1 MFILDNILK
10 QFIEV
15 PNDLYEKTNQQIIE
29 VDDYL
34 ALNSSTKLVVGY
46 VETCVKHPNA
56 DTLSK
61 TTVNIGSKVLDIVCG
76 APNVRSGQYVIVA
89 QVGSVLPGNFE
100 IKAAVVRGE
109 TSNGM
114 ICSLKE
120 LGFDEKHV
128 PAQYKDGIYNFSHK
142 VTPGEDALKALGLDG
157 MKLLLGLTPN
167 RGDLLSHLG
176 FAYDLASMTNKKVH
190 IPKPTFKEVAHK
202 NDVQVVL
209 DTNNCLTYDLRVMDV
224 VVKES
229 PWWLKNA
236 LIQSD
241 IRPIN
246 NVVDITNYILITY
259 GTPLHAFDANKV
271 NSNTVLV
278 RQAHEGEEVVT
289 LDEVTRVLEPSDI
302 VITDGNNAIAL
313 GGVMGLLESGI
324 DESTTKIMLEAAQFS
339 PSVIAKTSKRLD
351 LRSDSSL
358 RFERGID
365 QKRVRI
371 GLEAATQLLVE
382 LADAKVY
389 QGISSKTNVI
399 EENPWIELS
408 LEHVNGLLGTTL
420 NDTELHKILAQLNYQ
435 TKLDNNTLLIQ
446 APGYRKDILIEADVI
461 EEVLRVYGYHH
472 IEGKKLQPNLLG
484 ELSYSQK
491 MNRAL
496 KHTLVGLG
504 LNEVI
509 NYSLVSE
516 SDIESFPKVG
526 ESVSILMPLSDDR
539 KILRQSLIPGLLKNL
554 NYHLSRQ
561 MSHITLFEMG
571 HVFAKDVEK
580 NHLAVLINGNLLDSN
595 YLKRDIKSDF
605 YTLKGILEQIGVT
618 LNVSFD
624 VKQSSRVTALH
635 PGIQGDIYVGDLFV
649 GVIGKTHPLTDEAYD
664 IKDTYVL
671 ELDLSKLITTKSP
684 MIFESISKYPSI
696 QRDISFVV
704 SKDYPISDILG
715 IIKQTARK
723 LLTNIEVFDVYSGSN
738 IEEGFHSLA
747 ISMTFNNK
755 EKTLEKLDVEKAL
768 KSIQNRLE
776 FNFKAVFRA

>member
-10 QFIEV
+10 QFIKL
-15 PNDLYEKTNQQIIE
+15 PDNLYEITNQQIIE
-29 VDDYL
+29 VDSYDK
-34 ALNSSTKLVVGY
+34 LNSSTNLVVGF
-46 VETCVKHPNA
+46 VKTKVKHPNA
-56 DTLSK
+56 DTLSL
-61 TTVNIGSKVLDIVCG
+61 TTVDVGDEVLDIVCG
-76 APNVRSGQYVIVA
+76 APNVEAGQYVIVA
-89 QVGSVLPGNFE
+89 KVGAVLPGDFE
-100 IKAAVVRGE
+100 IKSAKVRGE
-109 TSNGM
+109 VSNGM
-114 ICSLKE
+114 ICSLTE
-120 LGFDEKHV
+120 LGFDEKYI
-128 PAQYKDGIYNFSHK
+128 PEKYKEGIFYFESK
-142 VTPGEDALKALGLDG
+142 VQPGDDALKALGLNG
-157 MKLLLGLTPN
+157 HKLLLDLTPN

-176 FAYDLASMTNKKVH
+176 FAYDLGAMLNQKVNL
-190 IPKPTFKEVAHK
+190 PKPTFKETTIN
-202 NDVQVVL
+202 NDWTV
-209 DTNNCLTYDLRVMDV
+209 DITTNNCLKYDLRVMDV

-271 NSNTVLV
+271 NSNTILV
-278 RQAHEGEEVVT
+278 RQAHQGEEVVT

-302 VITDGNNAIAL
+302 VITDGKKPIAL

-324 DESTTKIMLEAAQFS
+324 DDHTTKIMLEAAQFN

-389 QGISSKTNVI
+389 SGISSKTNVK
-399 EENPWIELS
+399 EENPWVELS
-408 LEHVNGLLGTTL
+408 LENVNGLLGTEL
-420 NDTELHKILAQLNYQ
+420 NDNELHEILTQLNYQ
-435 TKLDNNTLLIQ
+435 TKLDNKTLYVQ

-496 KHTLVGLG
+496 KQTLVGLG

-571 HVFAKDVEK
+571 HVFAKNVEK

-635 PGIQGDIYVGDLFV
+635 PGIQGDIYVGDLCV
-649 GVIGKTHPLTDEAYD
+649 GVIGKTHPLTDETYD
-664 IKDTYVL
+664 IKDAYVL
-671 ELDLSKLITTKSP
+671 ELDLSQLITTKAS

-715 IIKQTARK
+715 IIKQTDRK
-723 LLTNIEVFDVYSGSN
+723 S
-738 IEEGFHSLA
+738 
-747 ISMTFNNK
+747 
-755 EKTLEKLDVEKAL
+755 
-768 KSIQNRLE
+768 
-776 FNFKAVFRA
+776 